1 MSHARKTIRSAV
13 ATILKTTPTSW
24 ASVTESRIQSPRQI
38 WPYLMVFAESE
49 ASGKATMNAAAI
61 YDKTVTLSVVG
72 LLRLPGSGDTETI
85 EDKMDTV
92 AAEIETKLTMATL
105 RAAVSK
111 VQTIELVASKM
122 DVIMEV
128 DGIDHAELH
137 QTWQVSYSS
146 VEGLPE
152 ALV

>member
-49 ASGKATMNAAAI
+49 SSDKATMNAAAI

-92 AAEIETKLTMATL
+92 AAEIETKLTMTTL

-111 VQTIELVASKM
+111 VQTIQLVASKM

-152 ALV
+152 TLI